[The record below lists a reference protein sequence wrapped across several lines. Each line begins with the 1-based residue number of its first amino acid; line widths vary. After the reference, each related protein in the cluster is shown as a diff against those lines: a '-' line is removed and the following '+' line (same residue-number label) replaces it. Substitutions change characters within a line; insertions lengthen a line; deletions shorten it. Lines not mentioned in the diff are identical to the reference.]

1 MAASS
6 ALLSLL
12 KTIFVPAVISL
23 VLFLLVTFAV
33 LPMWRRYRNR
43 YSQYLPVPTY
53 TSGLSN
59 LFAQRFSML
68 TLPSTWS
75 RNGGSVDN
83 ADADDYLDDGEE
95 LGNVDPRIVNVI
107 RQAISRGNEH
117 ARRLSRDLEE
127 GFMDDSDDDDDD
139 QLQR

>member
-1 MAASS
+1 M
-6 ALLSLL
+6 
-12 KTIFVPAVISL
+12 
-23 VLFLLVTFAV
+23 
-33 LPMWRRYRNR
+33 
-43 YSQYLPVPTY
+43 
-53 TSGLSN
+53 
-59 LFAQRFSML
+59 
-68 TLPSTWS
+68 
-75 RNGGSVDN
+75 DN